1 MLSASDFNLPI
12 DREFTLVKIR
22 QEIDEC
28 DNKEALRE
36 NLKMLVEQNARF
48 QHMIGKLLEQELMRE
63 VEGFADFIKEHPN
76 GLRGKGE
83 EI

>member
-1 MLSASDFNLPI
+1 MLSAEDFNLPI

-63 VEGFADFIKEHPN
+63 VEGFADFIKENPDVIQK
-76 GLRGKGE
+76 RGE
-83 EI
+83 VQ

>member
-1 MLSASDFNLPI
+1 MLTPDDFKLPI

-28 DNKEALRE
+28 SDVEALRE

-48 QHMIGKLLEQELMRE
+48 QHMIGFNPFLMHYVQLGDLVAR
-63 VEGFADFIKEHPN
+63 
-76 GLRGKGE
+76 
-83 EI
+83 

>member
-63 VEGFADFIKEHPN
+63 VEGFADFIKEYPD

-83 EI
+83 GI